1 LEVLLVSRVSSS
13 SLPLQ
18 ALPVPSRRQAYL
30 VVQQTN
36 NSLRLVVVYL
46 EIRRQI
52 NLRLE
57 TLYSETPPTNS
68 SSLLQVEVPHRSSN
82 LLRVET
88 SLVRHRSNSNL
99 RQVEIFL
106 VQCHNNNSLPQVQ
119 TFLAQHHSSSN
130 SLLQVQISLAQRHN
144 SSSSSL
150 PQVQTSLVQRHN
162 NNSLPQVQISLVR
175 HHSNSNLPQVQT
187 FLAQH
192 HNNSLPQVQISL
204 VRHHNN
210 SNPLQVGVPL
220 VPHNSNSSLLQVEV
234 SLEILPLPQTRQV
247 QRPSLEIQVME
258 PRVLGT
264 RFSKRSLLSQIAR

>member
-1 LEVLLVSRVSSS
+1 VEVLLVSRVSSS

-106 VQCHNNNSLPQVQ
+106 VQRHNNNSLPQVQ

-130 SLLQVQISLAQRHN
+130 SL
-144 SSSSSL
+144 

-162 NNSLPQVQISLVR
+162 
-175 HHSNSNLPQVQT
+175 
-187 FLAQH
+187 
-192 HNNSLPQVQISL
+192 NNSLPQVQISL

-247 QRPSLEIQVME
+247 QRPSLEIRVME